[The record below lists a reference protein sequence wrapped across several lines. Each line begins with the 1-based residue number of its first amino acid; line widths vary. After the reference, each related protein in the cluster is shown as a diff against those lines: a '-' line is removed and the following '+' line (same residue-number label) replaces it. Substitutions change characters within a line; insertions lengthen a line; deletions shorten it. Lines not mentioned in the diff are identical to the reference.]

1 MEGRVFVT
9 REGRVEPVVRSD
21 HRRATHRP
29 AAPDVT
35 MRGLLTALVVL
46 LAACGPAPSGAPPGT
61 IASLAGPGAVDC
73 GSGQTLGSDGI
84 VRRCVDEQRRLGRA
98 CFFVTH
104 SSAVADDRVAY
115 GSGVMPGDPVVL
127 GYVVEPDG
135 ALREVWQLDGK
146 EPSLRS
152 GAIRI
157 GPSGA
162 RLGPGFRPPV
172 PTSFA
177 SRPVPARS
185 AERLLVETIVR
196 SNGTVASARALR
208 APDEYARETE
218 ALVRQT
224 RFEPALMMGVPF
236 EIVWNVAIDARDGSM
251 QIQAPR
257 TERARVRADTES
269 AAR

>member
-1 MEGRVFVT
+1 M
-9 REGRVEPVVRSD
+9 
-21 HRRATHRP
+21 RR
-29 AAPDVT
+29 
-35 MRGLLTALVVL
+35 LLTAFVVL
-46 LAACGPAPSGAPPGT
+46 LATCGPARSGSPPGT

-84 VRRCVDEQRRLGRA
+84 VRRCVDEQRRLGGA

-115 GSGVMPGDPVVL
+115 PSGVMPGDPVVL
-127 GYVVEPDG
+127 GYVVGADG
-135 ALREVWQLDGK
+135 ALSEVWQLDGR
-146 EPSLRS
+146 EPSLRL

-162 RLGPGFRPPV
+162 RFGPGFRPPV

-177 SRPVPARS
+177 SRPAPARS
-185 AERLLVETIVR
+185 GERLLVETIVR
-196 SNGTVASARALR
+196 SNGTVASARSLR
-208 APDEYARETE
+208 VPYEYAREAE
-218 ALVRQT
+218 ALVRLT

-236 EIVWNVAIDARDGSM
+236 EIVWNVAIDVRDGSM
-251 QIQAPR
+251 QIQGPQ
-257 TERARVRADTES
+257 TERARRRAGTES